1 MFVKQLII
9 CNFFSWKLHEKYCP
23 TKMKAYNDSNIGLP
37 RTDWLVLLLFKTLKI
52 SINVLLLSNYVQNC
66 FTTLLYTCN
75 CVHCIILW
83 YIIFCILLLKHL
95 LKVWWPLF
103 QLLWLICQFRLHKNK
118 QQWNQEFAKLSKL
131 SMMAKRS
138 KLVS

>member
-9 CNFFSWKLHEKYCP
+9 CNFSWKLHEKYCP

-66 FTTLLYTCN
+66 FTTLLYTLYTLYN
-75 CVHCIILW
+75 TLI
-83 YIIFCILLLKHL
+83 YNLLHFVTQAFIKGLMTS
-95 LKVWWPLF
+95 VSVDW
-103 QLLWLICQFRLHKNK
+103 
-118 QQWNQEFAKLSKL
+118 
-131 SMMAKRS
+131 
-138 KLVS
+138 LVSYVYININNNEITNSLNCQNLAWWQRGPNLCPNW